1 MDIRAH
7 KARLSTLQRLIVKH
21 RGVHCF
27 QKIYFSLFCTELE
40 NLSDNLSV
48 AVCNRARIILKESI
62 MKKSQVLMPKPKIRA
77 TFTENA
83 TVLIVQKPIVALTE
97 GLDNLEAV

>member
-1 MDIRAH
+1 
-7 KARLSTLQRLIVKH
+7 
-21 RGVHCF
+21 
-27 QKIYFSLFCTELE
+27 
-40 NLSDNLSV
+40 
-48 AVCNRARIILKESI
+48 
-62 MKKSQVLMPKPKIRA
+62 MPKPKIRA